1 MQIAENAIANG
12 MSMEGNEFQESIQE
26 IIKERKP
33 RKIIETG
40 TYLGEGSTR
49 VIADALELNQ
59 IDYEMLSIEANPA
72 YYLRACKNVTMFEDV
87 RVLNGLSIPRDLLPT
102 ENQTEALIGDLSS
115 ENIFVDH
122 QEKERIRLY
131 MQECDFDVPDR
142 MLDICMRYFKNKPN
156 LIMLDSAGHIGFI
169 EFKYMLSM
177 LKGSCLIVL
186 DDINH
191 IKHYMSFNYMKSDSR
206 FTIIKESSEKF
217 GFCIAEYKHV

>member
-1 MQIAENAIANG
+1 MQIAEDAVKNGIIFSGEAFSEAIN
-12 MSMEGNEFQESIQE
+12 Q
-26 IIKERKP
+26 IIKKKKP
-33 RKIIETG
+33 NKIIETG
-40 TYLGEGSTR
+40 TYLGDGSTK

-59 IDYEMLSIEANPA
+59 IDYEMLTIEANPA
-72 YYLRACKNVTMFEDV
+72 YYLRACKNVAIFENV

-102 ENQTEALIGDLSS
+102 PNQTEALINDLAD

-131 MQECDFDVPDR
+131 VQECDFDVPDR

-156 LIMLDSAGHIGFI
+156 LIMLDSAGHVGFV
-169 EFKYMLSM
+169 EFKYMLSL

-191 IKHYMSFNYMKSDSR
+191 IKHYMSFNYMKQDRR
-206 FTIIKESSEKF
+206 FNIITESTEKF

>member
-1 MQIAENAIANG
+1 MQIAEDAVKNGIIFSGEAFSEAIN
-12 MSMEGNEFQESIQE
+12 Q
-26 IIKERKP
+26 IIKKKKP
-33 RKIIETG
+33 NKIIETG
-40 TYLGEGSTR
+40 TYLGDGSTK

-59 IDYEMLSIEANPA
+59 IDYEMLTIEANPA
-72 YYLRACKNVTMFEDV
+72 YYLRACKNVAIFENV

-102 ENQTEALIGDLSS
+102 PNQTEALINDLAD

-131 MQECDFDVPDR
+131 VQECDFDVPDR

-156 LIMLDSAGHIGFI
+156 LIMLDSAGHVGFV
-169 EFKYMLSM
+169 EFKYMLSL

-191 IKHYMSFNYMKSDSR
+191 IKHYMSFQYMKCDSR
-206 FTIIKESSEKF
+206 FTIRKESTEKY